1 MVKPRPVRLALALS
15 PLLLALAA
23 PSRSATS
30 EWAVHPQV
38 RARLLTARTVAAPG
52 EPLLAGIEFALA
64 PGWHAYWKNSGDAGF
79 APRVDFRSSE
89 GLARSELRWPAPRRF
104 QVRGG
109 LQAFGYEHDVI
120 YPVEIGIA
128 AGAPRLALRAALDY
142 VVCAEEC
149 VPYRDTLELAQPL
162 GATPSGDPAAEPAL
176 VAAFSSV
183 PTPVEQA
190 HLVATATLTRPQPGR
205 GELEI
210 VLRGAQPALAGGA
223 DLFLESSD
231 LFDAATPQIDTLPD
245 ALRFRVALTWKR
257 ADVAPPAVFTVAWV
271 ATGLAPPAPAAVSG
285 RTRVAGGTA
294 GGALS
299 WLFVLPFIAVA
310 LVFLWLLRA
319 ARAHRT
325 ARPEE

>member
-1 MVKPRPVRLALALS
+1 MVKPRSVLLAFALS

-23 PSRSATS
+23 PSRAATS

-52 EPLLAGIEFALA
+52 ENLLAGAEFVLA

-79 APRVDFRSSE
+79 APRVDLGAST
-89 GLARSELRWPAPRRF
+89 GLAGSELLWPAPRRF
-104 QVRGG
+104 QVTGG
-109 LQAFGYEHDVI
+109 LQAFGYEHQVI
-120 YPVEIGIA
+120 YPLELHPAPG
-128 AGAPRLALRAALDY
+128 AGRLTLRAQLDY

-149 VPYRDTLELAQPL
+149 VPYRDALELEQPL
-162 GATPSGDPAAEPAL
+162 GAPPSDDPATQPAL
-176 VAAFSSV
+176 AEARARV

-190 HLVATATLTRPQPGR
+190 HLVATATLTRPESGK
-205 GELEI
+205 GELEL

-231 LFDAATPQIDTLPD
+231 LFDAATPQIDALPD
-245 ALRFRVALTWKR
+245 ALRVRVPLTWKR
-257 ADVAPPAVFTVAWV
+257 ADVSPPAVFTVAWV

-299 WLFVLPFIAVA
+299 WLFVLPFLAVA

-325 ARPEE
+325 ARPEK